1 MPRKDYDI
9 LLSLKNSGFAP
20 GFFLR
25 TPLNNYSCFYGGYS
39 KLRRDGTAIINLH
52 DEDTQVRDYHHGICI
67 DIFPLDICPEKKK
80 TRKKLQNRLT
90 FLQRIVY
97 AKKYSLSQFVPKDV
111 PGSRASLYYLLAKC
125 IRRKNLLERIDR
137 ICRNQNASIL
147 YFFHILKNKA
157 RRRSEKCYT
166 NLEI

>member
-1 MPRKDYDI
+1 MRHHGFIPWDDDVDIVMPRKDYDI

-90 FLQRIVY
+90 FLQRIVHY
-97 AKKYSLSQFVPKDV
+97 HSLFPKM
-111 PGSRASLYYLLAKC
+111 SREAEQAFITCWQNVSA
-125 IRRKNLLERIDR
+125 ERICLNELIVFVEIR
-137 ICRNQNASIL
+137 THRYCIFSI
-147 YFFHILKNKA
+147 Y
-157 RRRSEKCYT
+157 
-166 NLEI
+166 